1 MTNRWPAPWLLIAL
15 LVALMLPACSEPP
28 ATPPAAKQS
37 PAEPEAELASYR
49 ELLAA
54 NSHALAERVGRSIID
69 RYPDSLAAAEVTK
82 TLEAVRNAAAA
93 AAEANRLGA
102 LWTYHAVN
110 DAAAGGTIRTAQIA
124 ASAPA
129 AMAAA
134 ADSGYA
140 APPAV
145 KLVLRDHPQWGKSAY
160 LLLPE
165 RLPDCPEVCKIQ
177 ITVDKGKR
185 QDWQATTPSPDE
197 PAAVFIEDYDHFL
210 ETLGNA
216 TRIEVRLPQTKLEA
230 GFDVAGFDRSRYQ
243 GEAGKKARPLIEPA
257 ADATAEPG
265 ANPAGPTDAGDG

>member
-1 MTNRWPAPWLLIAL
+1 MTNRWLAPWLLIAL
-15 LVALMLPACSEPP
+15 LAALMLPACSDPP
-28 ATPPAAKQS
+28 APPPSEANQA
-37 PAEPEAELASYR
+37 PAEPEAELATYR

-54 NSHALAERVGRSIID
+54 DSHALAERVGRGIID

-110 DAAAGGTIRTAQIA
+110 DAAAGGTVRTAQIA

-145 KLVLRDHPQWGKSAY
+145 KLVLRDHPQWGRSAY

-177 ITVDKGKR
+177 ITFDKGKR
-185 QDWQATTPSPDE
+185 QDWQATTPSPEE
-197 PAAVFIEDYDHFL
+197 PAAVFIEDYDAFL
-210 ETLGNA
+210 ETLGDA
-216 TRIEVRLPQTKLEA
+216 ARIEIRLPQTKLEA
-230 GFDVAGFDRSRYQ
+230 GFDVAGFDPARFH
-243 GEAGKKARPLIEPA
+243 GDADKKTKPRIDPDAAA
-257 ADATAEPG
+257 ADAAAP
-265 ANPAGPTDAGDG
+265 PASRTGDG